1 MYKIKDVP
9 NLFFGTSS
17 PKIILGGGELH
28 FVMLTEEGTYEIGI
42 LQATTK
48 FLLLLHI
55 VIIEAPQYKQK
66 KRMF

>member
-1 MYKIKDVP
+1 
-9 NLFFGTSS
+9 
-17 PKIILGGGELH
+17 
-28 FVMLTEEGTYEIGI
+28 MLTEEGTYEIGI